1 MTREEVLQFTG
12 LKKRFCKDCNLPI
25 NLFDEPYFTQRLKAL
40 DVQFDCVKKFDTF
53 CADLEKYDTE
63 QEYFEY
69 YNTVKDSV
77 INMIKDNTEYM
88 KFLNDDFA
96 DVRVVTKNITLGNK
110 NLYIEGNQDKTFIS
124 IDMKKANFSALRH
137 YSPAIFKNVETWEQ
151 YIGFFTPSEH
161 IRNSKY
167 IRQVILGACNP
178 KRQITFEKYLM
189 SKLTLNVLSKIDI
202 KDKIVF
208 FSNDEIII
216 DITDMTSQEID
227 NIKQIFNEFAVVPI
241 RIEDFILKGVYK
253 KDLVFPQFNANDENI
268 AYIKEV
274 TDGTISIKK
283 YQSLYLPMIIKTIK
297 KGNIIDYDLIFD
309 YNDNL
314 CKLIETPDIY
324 IKE

>member
-40 DVQFDCVKKFDTF
+40 DVQFDCIKKFNTF

-178 KRQITFEKYLM
+178 KRQITYERYLM
-189 SKLTLNVLSKIDI
+189 TMLYLHI
-202 KDKIVF
+202 KNELDGKVSF
-208 FSNDEIII
+208 YSLGNDEIII
-216 DITDMTSQEID
+216 SVAGTSVSAKEIKAAIATCPQKIGELVRFEMFDLQKVGDYGWMKVIYDEPERVEFKTINADIYH
-227 NIKQIFNEFAVVPI
+227 QIVKHYWNMPI
-241 RIEDFILKGVYK
+241 TED
-253 KDLVFPQFNANDENI
+253 DLVFR
-268 AYIKEV
+268 
-274 TDGTISIKK
+274 
-283 YQSLYLPMIIKTIK
+283 
-297 KGNIIDYDLIFD
+297 
-309 YNDNL
+309 YNGVLARFLEGVKNPW
-314 CKLIETPDIY
+314 T
-324 IKE
+324 

>member
-77 INMIKDNTEYM
+77 INMIKDNTVYM

-178 KRQITFEKYLM
+178 KRQITYERYLM
-189 SKLTLNVLSKIDI
+189 TMLYLHI
-202 KDKIVF
+202 KNELDGKVSF
-208 FSNDEIII
+208 YSLGNDEIII
-216 DITDMTSQEID
+216 SVAGTSVSAKEIKAAIATCPQKIGELVRFEMFDLQKVGDYGWMKVIYDEPERVEFKTINADIYH
-227 NIKQIFNEFAVVPI
+227 QIVKHYWNMPI
-241 RIEDFILKGVYK
+241 TED
-253 KDLVFPQFNANDENI
+253 DLVFR
-268 AYIKEV
+268 
-274 TDGTISIKK
+274 
-283 YQSLYLPMIIKTIK
+283 
-297 KGNIIDYDLIFD
+297 
-309 YNDNL
+309 YNGVLARFLEGVKNPW
-314 CKLIETPDIY
+314 T
-324 IKE
+324 

>member
-178 KRQITFEKYLM
+178 KRQITYERYLM
-189 SKLTLNVLSKIDI
+189 TMLYLHI
-202 KDKIVF
+202 KSELDGKVSF
-208 FSNDEIII
+208 YSLGNDEIII
-216 DITDMTSQEID
+216 SVAGTSVSAKEIKAAIATCPQKIGELVRFEMFDLQKVGDYGWMKVIYDEPERVEFKTINADIYH
-227 NIKQIFNEFAVVPI
+227 QIVKHYWNMPI
-241 RIEDFILKGVYK
+241 TEN
-253 KDLVFPQFNANDENI
+253 DLVFR
-268 AYIKEV
+268 
-274 TDGTISIKK
+274 
-283 YQSLYLPMIIKTIK
+283 
-297 KGNIIDYDLIFD
+297 
-309 YNDNL
+309 YNGVLARFLEGVKNPW
-314 CKLIETPDIY
+314 K
-324 IKE
+324 

>member
-53 CADLEKYDTE
+53 CTDLEKYDTE

-178 KRQITFEKYLM
+178 KRQITYERYLM
-189 SKLTLNVLSKIDI
+189 TMLYLHI
-202 KDKIVF
+202 KNELDGKVSF
-208 FSNDEIII
+208 YSLGNDEIII
-216 DITDMTSQEID
+216 SVTGTSVSAKEIKAAIATCPQKIGELVRFEMFDLQKVGDYGWMKVIYDEPERVEFKTINADIYH
-227 NIKQIFNEFAVVPI
+227 QIVKHYWNMPI
-241 RIEDFILKGVYK
+241 TED
-253 KDLVFPQFNANDENI
+253 DLVFR
-268 AYIKEV
+268 
-274 TDGTISIKK
+274 
-283 YQSLYLPMIIKTIK
+283 
-297 KGNIIDYDLIFD
+297 
-309 YNDNL
+309 YNGVLARFLEGVKNPW
-314 CKLIETPDIY
+314 K
-324 IKE
+324 

>member
-96 DVRVVTKNITLGNK
+96 DVRVVTKNITLGNE

-178 KRQITFEKYLM
+178 KRQITYERYLM
-189 SKLTLNVLSKIDI
+189 TMLYLHI
-202 KDKIVF
+202 KNELDGKVSF
-208 FSNDEIII
+208 YSLGNDEIII
-216 DITDMTSQEID
+216 SVAGTSVSAKEIKAAIATCPQKIGELVRFEMFDLQKVGDYGWMKVIYDEPERVEFKTINADIYH
-227 NIKQIFNEFAVVPI
+227 QIVKHYWNMPI
-241 RIEDFILKGVYK
+241 TED
-253 KDLVFPQFNANDENI
+253 DLVFR
-268 AYIKEV
+268 
-274 TDGTISIKK
+274 
-283 YQSLYLPMIIKTIK
+283 
-297 KGNIIDYDLIFD
+297 
-309 YNDNL
+309 YNGVLARFLEGVKNPW
-314 CKLIETPDIY
+314 T
-324 IKE
+324 